1 METYLD
7 FVAPVL
13 TLLWALICLRI
24 YTMISRENRGQRRL
38 IAIGGA
44 LGAALI
50 YLLASS
56 VVTILKAPSAG
67 ETPPSDE
74 TRIRVQSKP

>member
-24 YTMISRENRGQRRL
+24 YTMISRENPGQRRL
-38 IAIGGA
+38 IAIGGS

-50 YLLASS
+50 YLLGSS
-56 VVTILKAPSAG
+56 VVTILKAPAASDL
-67 ETPPSDE
+67 PPAE
-74 TRIRVQSKP
+74 EARIRVQTKS